1 MTTDSCAIAIAGDAQ
16 VVEFVRSARERLIFV
31 APAVNQSVAVAI
43 CEHAASLGEAAA
55 SVILDTDPEVYR
67 LGYGEPGALQL
78 LEAAAGS
85 SHLILRRQPGLRLCI
100 VIADHRTLIFAPT
113 PQLIEAGPNT
123 GGGANAI
130 YLGSPPA
137 ALERDLSTDA
147 GRPRIG
153 AEPLTAEDSDRVRRD
168 LDENPPQ
175 QFDIA
180 RRMRV
185 FNSYY
190 EFADLELTGV
200 QIDRKQVRIPEHLMG
215 VADERTRARLR
226 SHFQLVPEDSKLSG
240 AHLRKDRDLIADTFL
255 HSVAEIRKPRSPGRQ
270 AQARGG
276 GCRIAPESERL
287 QGEARRAARD
297 IDRTQPRGTAE
308 GIAAGCSRKPPKE
321 WRFSDGQKPDKE
333 TCRRFVE
340 RDLGRAFGTANQLIS
355 GMEVTL
361 RFKGLTYETLKD
373 EEFLKAVEKAQ
384 PPLDVERLHEEY
396 DAAKA
401 KPRAVGQR
409 TNNLFPDA
417 DDHESAPSGTVER
430 GEG

>member
-1 MTTDSCAIAIAGDAQ
+1 MMADSCAVAIAGDTQ
-16 VVEFVRSARERLIFV
+16 VIEFVRSARERLIFV
-31 APAVNQSVAVAI
+31 APAVNEVVATAI
-43 CEHAASLGEAAA
+43 CEQAASLSEGAAT
-55 SVILDTDPEVYR
+55 VILDTDPEVYR
-67 LGYGEPGALQL
+67 LGYGESASLQL
-78 LEAAAGS
+78 LEAGADS
-85 SHLILRRQPGLRLCI
+85 FRLILRRQPGVRLCI
-100 VIADHRTLIFAPT
+100 VIADDRTLIFAPT

-123 GGGANAI
+123 GAGANAI
-130 YLGSPPA
+130 YLGSAPA
-137 ALERDLSTDA
+137 ALERALSTDA

-175 QFDIA
+175 KFDIA

-190 EFADLELTGV
+190 EFADLELSGV

-255 HSVAEIRKPRSPGRQ
+255 HSVPKFGNLVRRVEKSKLEAAVAGLRQRVSEFKEKLEEQLETSIERSRAELLKALLP
-270 AQARGG
+270 AV
-276 GCRIAPESERL
+276 
-287 QGEARRAARD
+287 
-297 IDRTQPRGTAE
+297 
-308 GIAAGCSRKPPKE
+308 SRKPPKQ

-340 RDLGRAFGTANQLIS
+340 RDLGKAFGTANQLLS

-384 PPLDVERLHEEY
+384 PPLDVKRLHDEY

-401 KPRAVGQR
+401 TLEGAGRR

-417 DDHESAPSGTVER
+417 DGHE
-430 GEG
+430 

>member
-1 MTTDSCAIAIAGDAQ
+1 MTAQSCAVAIAGDAQ
-16 VVEFVRSARERLIFV
+16 VIEFVRSARERLIFV
-31 APAVNQSVAVAI
+31 APAVNQPVAVAI
-43 CEHAASLGEAAA
+43 CEQAASLGEAST

-67 LGYGEPGALQL
+67 LGYGEPDALQL
-78 LEAAAGS
+78 LEAAAHS
-85 SHLILRRQPGLRLCI
+85 SQLILRRQPGLRLCI

-137 ALERDLSTDA
+137 ALERDLSTDE

-168 LDENPPQ
+168 LQQNPPQ

-190 EFADLELTGV
+190 EFAELELTGV

-215 VADERTRARLR
+215 VADERTGARLR

-255 HSVAEIRKPRSPGRQ
+255 HSVPKFGN
-270 AQARGG
+270 
-276 GCRIAPESERL
+276 L
-287 QGEARRAARD
+287 VRRADKPKLEAAVAKLRQRVD
-297 IDRTQPRGTAE
+297 EFKEKLEEQLEASIERSRTELLKALLPAV
-308 GIAAGCSRKPPKE
+308 ARKPPKE
-321 WRFSDGQKPDKE
+321 LRFSDGQKPDKE

-340 RDLGRAFGTANQLIS
+340 RDLGRAFGTATQLIS
-355 GMEVTL
+355 GMDVTL

-373 EEFLKAVEKAQ
+373 EEFLTAVEKAQ
-384 PPLDVERLHEEY
+384 PPLDVTRLHEEY
-396 DAAKA
+396 EAAKA
-401 KPRAVGQR
+401 KPTAMGHR
-409 TNNLFPDA
+409 TNLFPDA
-417 DDHESAPSGTVER
+417 NNCE
-430 GEG
+430 

>member
-1 MTTDSCAIAIAGDAQ
+1 MTGDSYAVAIAGDAQ
-16 VVEFVRSARERLIFV
+16 VIEFVRSARERLIFV
-31 APAVNQSVAVAI
+31 APAVSEIVANAI
-43 CEHAASLGEAAA
+43 SQRATLIGTSAT
-55 SVILDTDPEVYR
+55 VILDTDPEVYR
-67 LGYGEPGALQL
+67 LGYGEPDSLKL
-78 LEAAAGS
+78 LEEAADG

-100 VIADHRTLIFAPT
+100 VIADDRTLIFAPT

-123 GGGANAI
+123 AGGANAI
-130 YLGSPPA
+130 YLGSLPPG
-137 ALERDLSTDA
+137 LERDLETDQ

-153 AEPLTAEDSDRVRRD
+153 AEALTSEDSDRVRRD
-168 LDENPPQ
+168 LQDNPPQ
-175 QFDIA
+175 KFDIA

-255 HSVAEIRKPRSPGRQ
+255 HSVPKFGNLVRRIDKPKLEAAVAGLRQRVSEFKKKLEEQLDTSIERSRAELLKALLP
-270 AQARGG
+270 AV
-276 GCRIAPESERL
+276 
-287 QGEARRAARD
+287 
-297 IDRTQPRGTAE
+297 
-308 GIAAGCSRKPPKE
+308 SRKPPKQ

-340 RDLGRAFGTANQLIS
+340 RDLGRAFGTANQLLS

-361 RFKGLTYETLKD
+361 RFKGLTYETLND
-373 EEFLKAVEKAQ
+373 QEFLKAVEKAQ
-384 PPLDVERLHEEY
+384 PPLDVKRLHEEY

-401 KPRAVGQR
+401 TSEETSRAR
-409 TNNLFPDA
+409 A
-417 DDHESAPSGTVER
+417 
-430 GEG
+430 